1 MRPITVIPR
10 HPITELALSPD
21 GQRLGVV
28 QATHGF
34 RLLDALTGAEL
45 GRDTERDKV
54 SEVSPTGRHSMRA
67 DRMAIRLAE
76 VTAGRPFLR
85 FQTGWTRA
93 GNINCPPVVPETSP
107 LHSGAVVSWDTPP
120 ARRLLIFPPPME
132 RVFLIA
138 SALTADHRF
147 AVGRLSHGDMRYAVR
162 DLATESIIATLDIT
176 TSPPGSIHIR
186 TVFTPDE
193 TAVVAVTTRTIL
205 MFSLP
210 APEPLVPSPLD
221 AVGARVTRVTP
232 LAPGVVI
239 HVTQPQPAPGIPP
252 FALLPCGRK
261 AIVRGERSRV
271 ELRDLAT
278 GEVLTVW
285 KWGLRRLHALAV
297 AADGL
302 TAAAGGF
309 RGEVVIWDLG

>member
-1 MRPITVIPR
+1 MRPLTVIPR

-28 QATHGF
+28 QSVHGF

-45 GRDTERDKV
+45 ARDTERGNV
-54 SEVSPTGRHSMRA
+54 SEVSPTGRHWLHA
-67 DRMAIRLAE
+67 ERMAIRLAE

-93 GNINCPPVVPETSP
+93 GNINRPPVVPETSP
-107 LHSGAVVSWDTPP
+107 LHSAATVSWDAPA
-120 ARRLLIFPPPME
+120 ARRLLISPPPVE
-132 RVFLIA
+132 RVYLTA
-138 SALTADHRF
+138 GALTADHRF
-147 AVGRLSHGDMRYAVR
+147 AVGRLGHGDQRYAVR
-162 DLATESIIATLDIT
+162 DLATERIIATLDIT
-176 TSPPGSIHIR
+176 TSPPGSTHVH
-186 TVFTPDE
+186 TLFTPDE
-193 TAVVAVTTRTIL
+193 AGIVAATLRTIL

-210 APEPLVPSPLD
+210 APEPLVSSPLD
-221 AVGARVTRVTP
+221 AVGSPITRVTP
-232 LAPGVVI
+232 LAPTVVI
-239 HVTQPQPAPGIPP
+239 RVTQPQPAPGIPP
-252 FALLPCGRK
+252 FAVLPCGRK
-261 AIVRGERSRV
+261 ALVRGEKSRV

-285 KWGLRRLHALAV
+285 KWGLQRLHALAV